1 MLSWCI
7 PAGSSAHASAGP
19 ALPLF
24 RAWGL
29 ARRCRFP
36 PLGSTATDYFP
47 NSPCFATLSP
57 SPKTLSPSS
66 DRLLSRGTTSP
77 TLIPGSGRRARNRC
91 REEVSRAGT
100 LLNSSA
106 QAAGWG
112 RSRAPRW
119 GQSEA
124 QLGAR
129 IPRTLQPDPSSHL
142 FPSSSRLLGSPRA
155 PYPRGTSHSSSPS
168 ARVPHTNSPWG
179 WFVFLS
185 TFILVTC
192 YPDEKKNRVEK
203 QLPSATAAPP
213 STRPRSPH
221 RAPITCTHL
230 ILHLRVFLGPGPQLP
245 FQGGEQ

>member
-57 SPKTLSPSS
+57 SPKTLSPGS

-112 RSRAPRW
+112 RSRAQRW

-142 FPSSSRLLGSPRA
+142 LPSSSRLLGSPR
-155 PYPRGTSHSSSPS
+155 PPTPGICP
-168 ARVPHTNSPWG
+168 
-179 WFVFLS
+179 
-185 TFILVTC
+185 
-192 YPDEKKNRVEK
+192 
-203 QLPSATAAPP
+203 TAA
-213 STRPRSPH
+213 
-221 RAPITCTHL
+221 APQHEYHTQTALGVGLFSSVHL
-230 ILHLRVFLGPGPQLP
+230 FWLHVTQMKRKT
-245 FQGGEQ
+245 E

>member
-47 NSPCFATLSP
+47 NSPRFATLS
-57 SPKTLSPSS
+57 SLPKTFSPGS
-66 DRLLSRGTTSP
+66 DRLLPRGTTSL
-77 TLIPGSGRRARNRC
+77 TLISGSGRSTGNCC

-112 RSRAPRW
+112 RSKAQCW

-124 QLGAR
+124 QPGQGYPSPYSLSPAAASCPFPQRWWEPPDTPSTGVCPTAAAPQHEYHTQTALGVG
-129 IPRTLQPDPSSHL
+129 LFSSVHL
-142 FPSSSRLLGSPRA
+142 F
-155 PYPRGTSHSSSPS
+155 
-168 ARVPHTNSPWG
+168 W
-179 WFVFLS
+179 
-185 TFILVTC
+185 
-192 YPDEKKNRVEK
+192 
-203 QLPSATAAPP
+203 
-213 STRPRSPH
+213 
-221 RAPITCTHL
+221 
-230 ILHLRVFLGPGPQLP
+230 LRVTQMKRKT
-245 FQGGEQ
+245 E

>member
-57 SPKTLSPSS
+57 SPKTLSPGS

-112 RSRAPRW
+112 RSRAQRW

-142 FPSSSRLLGSPRA
+142 LPSSSRLLRSPR
-155 PYPRGTSHSSSPS
+155 PPTPGICP
-168 ARVPHTNSPWG
+168 
-179 WFVFLS
+179 
-185 TFILVTC
+185 
-192 YPDEKKNRVEK
+192 
-203 QLPSATAAPP
+203 TAA
-213 STRPRSPH
+213 
-221 RAPITCTHL
+221 APQPEYHTQTALGVGLFSSVHL
-230 ILHLRVFLGPGPQLP
+230 FWLRVTQMKRKT
-245 FQGGEQ
+245 E